1 MNLSRCPKKLISVSA
16 LGSRFRQIARRYAL
30 HFEPVMFLAIVLV
43 ILLAGDG
50 RTGNAQTENS
60 TSFLRARG
68 LLVAESKGDSSA
80 RSRPLPQQ
88 PSAVDA
94 ARHQDEPLKSI
105 RLTRSHKAPRA
116 RAKLVY
122 TVTYEPAIQS
132 RLLISLRGTGLR
144 ASAGGLVCELP
155 DWGEWAS
162 ATFPYLRNLRIDG
175 HQLKLRSDGTIPVPR
190 AFLVDGELR
199 VSYEILVYP
208 LASVEHQQRR
218 FLPYHSRDHV
228 FAFVQNTLVR
238 LRVAGA
244 SLDVTKIVHVG
255 KTNDTVFTGW
265 AGLGSGPQ
273 AGELAADDGIY
284 ALGRP
289 IRHTVVNA
297 GGARVEVAQYAD
309 ATDATRAITD
319 IATALL
325 PTYERATGQ
334 KSSGVVRFVVD
345 ESSSEE
351 IDNGT
356 TTGAGIV
363 LTLSKAAMRILAET
377 GQLPDSI
384 KRLIAHEL
392 FHCWLGAELREDGS
406 LVWFSEGFTE
416 YISLKHSAAVGVIS
430 PARFA
435 ELMLEIERLARA
447 QAAHGR
453 PAFADLN
460 VNWREDGNE
469 TLAYR
474 AGALLAFLVDV
485 RLRERSHKTV
495 AEIVRALFRGESRKY
510 QLPQIRDAMTTL
522 GLQDVYKEFV
532 EGRDLPAARSLL
544 TAIGYDEVMEPAAL
558 TYLGIEARFTGP
570 SSTDDVVP
578 AVVVDV
584 DPKGPGSKAGIL
596 PGDTIVG
603 YGSRRVN
610 PPELSSNAPERY
622 RFGLN
627 MIPSGAKS
635 VPLDVL
641 RNGEKLQVTVVP
653 VRIPGGQRMSLRW
666 NPERGKGFFEV

>member
-1 MNLSRCPKKLISVSA
+1 
-16 LGSRFRQIARRYAL
+16 
-30 HFEPVMFLAIVLV
+30 MFLAIVLI

-60 TSFLRARG
+60 ASFLRARG
-68 LLVAESKGDSSA
+68 LLIAESKGDSSA

-105 RLTRSHKAPRA
+105 RLTRSPKAPRA

-132 RLLISLRGTGLR
+132 RLLISLRATGLR

-175 HQLKLRSDGTIPVPR
+175 RQLKLRSDGTIPVPR

-238 LRVAGA
+238 LRVAGS

-255 KTNDTVFTGW
+255 QANDTVFTGW

-273 AGELAADDGIY
+273 AGELAADDGIF
-284 ALGRP
+284 AFGRP
-289 IRHTVVNA
+289 IRHTVVN
-297 GGARVEVAQYAD
+297 GGGVRVEVAQYAD
-309 ATDATRAITD
+309 VTDVTRAITD

-325 PTYERATGQ
+325 PTYARATGQ
-334 KSSGVVRFVVD
+334 KSSGVVRFVVE

-351 IDNGT
+351 IANGT

-363 LTLSKAAMRILAET
+363 LSLSKAAMTTLAET

-406 LVWFSEGFTE
+406 VAWFSEGFTD
-416 YISLKHSAAVGVIS
+416 YISLKHSVAVGVIS
-430 PARFA
+430 PTRFA
-435 ELMLEIERLARA
+435 ERMLEIEQLARA

-453 PAFADLN
+453 PAFANLS
-460 VNWREDGNE
+460 VNWRDGANE
-469 TLAYR
+469 TIAYR

-485 RLRERSHKTV
+485 RLRERSHKTA
-495 AEIVRALFRGESRKY
+495 AEIIRALFRGESRKY

-532 EGRDLPAARSLL
+532 EGSDLPAVRSLL
-544 TAIGYDEVMEPAAL
+544 TAIGYDEVKEPAAL

-584 DPKGPGSKAGIL
+584 DPKGPGPKAGIL

-610 PPELSSNAPERY
+610 PPELNSNAPERY

-627 MIPSGAKS
+627 LIPSGTKL

-641 RNGEKLQVTVVP
+641 RNGEKLQVTVTP
-653 VRIPGGQRMSLRW
+653 VLIPGGQRVSLRW
-666 NPERGKGFFEV
+666 NSERGKEFFQV